1 MWVGSVGW
9 RIVIAYSYS
18 AGISVRKMQNTS
30 FGFRVASREIKYQ
43 ERYRLQG
50 AIRKRQGE
58 IASVAKAPSAMTEK
72 DRFPRA
78 RE

>member
-1 MWVGSVGW
+1 
-9 RIVIAYSYS
+9 
-18 AGISVRKMQNTS
+18 MQGKYKIQVS
-30 FGFRVASREIKYQ
+30 GFGLRVSSREIKYQ